1 MVPFVAKVL
10 ESCADSR
17 VSIFISYDC
26 ISQTG
31 NLTGVDITCLGV
43 KYISICI

>member
-17 VSIFISYDC
+17 VSIFMTVLYILFYCD
-26 ISQTG
+26 
-31 NLTGVDITCLGV
+31 LTGINIAGFAV
-43 KYISICI
+43 KIY